1 MLTKSTE
8 YAIRA
13 LVYVQLQNWK
23 EMHPG
28 VAEIAQEIEAP
39 TAFTAKILHIL
50 TSRNILK
57 SMKGRGG
64 GFFFTDNQSDV
75 SLYQIIL
82 LMEGNSLFTKCGFGL
97 KNCSDVNPCPLHDRF
112 DSLRT
117 DLLEMA
123 HSETVDSLAKKIG
136 QGHAVLNRSRFDE
149 SIK

>member
-13 LVYVQLQNWK
+13 LVYVQLQNWNEK
-23 EMHPG
+23 HPG
-28 VAEIAQEIEAP
+28 VAEIAREIEAP

-50 TSRNILK
+50 TSRNILE

-64 GFFFTDNQSDV
+64 GFFFTNNQSDV
-75 SLYQIIL
+75 SLYQIIIVL
-82 LMEGNSLFTKCGFGL
+82 EGDNLFTKCGFGL
-97 KNCSDVNPCPLHDRF
+97 KNCSDVNPCPLHDRY

-117 DLLEMA
+117 ELLGMA
-123 HSETVDSLAKKIG
+123 HSETVDSLARKIG

-149 SIK
+149 LT